1 MRRSGIEN
9 ASKEPSAVNPAMD
22 QNAMR
27 KALEISACSKICSDE
42 DDAAPAPC
50 SIMAA
55 KTRAVSGC
63 LIDKAA
69 NRTVATIA
77 VPNAAPIDRETWTDA
92 AKMFSVH
99 ALEAV
104 E

>member
-1 MRRSGIEN
+1 MRRRGIEN
-9 ASKEPSAVNPAMD
+9 ASQEPNAVNPAMD

-27 KALEISACSKICSDE
+27 KAWEISAWSRICSDD
-42 DDAAPAPC
+42 DDAAGGPC

-69 NRTVATIA
+69 NRTVATTA

-92 AKMFSVH
+92 AASPSRCS
-99 ALEAV
+99 
-104 E
+104 